1 MCVQCMMA
9 AAGTVSAA
17 SGVRAWLGQK
27 QAQWLTPSRLRWI
40 TIGLF
45 TIAVL
50 VAGTLSGSS

>member
-27 QAQWLTPSRLRWI
+27 QAQWLTPTRLRWI

-45 TIAVL
+45 AVAVL
-50 VAGTLSGSS
+50 ASGS

>member
-1 MCVQCMMA
+1 VHDGRRRNGEC
-9 AAGTVSAA
+9 G
-17 SGVRAWLGQK
+17 SGARAWLGQK
-27 QAQWLTPSRLRWI
+27 QAQWLTPIRLRWI